1 MTSRFLVALLLLSSF
16 SYGQDVLTSFA
27 GIHEGDTSVPWEA
40 DIPEGWQL
48 EKGGP
53 IPQLATGESLLIQRH
68 NSSQPLA
75 LSATVD
81 TSSISGERY
90 QIEIPFCLEKVSGD
104 MMMTFAS
111 YPNFTSKNNAWSW
124 CVLAEDNKWF
134 VFDGKDPL
142 PVPAKGIEAINLTE
156 GRNYT
161 ITITVD
167 RTNQTYSVKL
177 SDGFSEFHTDMEL
190 RFRHEGDATMPHLRL
205 TFASKRPDAA
215 DTFAISLGTIT
226 LKDPNLPTAPL

>member
-1 MTSRFLVALLLLSSF
+1 MTSRFLAVLLLLAPL
-16 SYGQDVLTSFA
+16 SYGQDVLSSFV
-27 GIHEGDTSVPWEA
+27 GIHEGDTSVPWDT

-53 IPQLATGESLLIQRH
+53 IPQLATSESLLIQRH
-68 NSSQPLA
+68 DSSLPLA
-75 LSATVD
+75 LNASVD
-81 TSSISGERY
+81 TSNISGDQYR
-90 QIEIPFCLEKVSGD
+90 IEIPFCLEKVSGD
-104 MMMTFAS
+104 MTMTFAS

-134 VFDGKDPL
+134 VFDGKDSL
-142 PVPAKGIEAINLTE
+142 PVPAKGIEAINLTQ

-167 RTNQTYSVKL
+167 RANQTYSVKL
-177 SDGFSEFHTDMEL
+177 SDGFSEFQTGTEL

-205 TFASKRPDAA
+205 TFASKRPDAS
-215 DTFAISLGTIT
+215 DTFAIALGTIT
-226 LKDPNLPTAPL
+226 LKNPNLPTVPL